1 MFMKDMMDYAGVAT
15 GSAITFR
22 STDLYELYDAAG
34 VASMTKDAAEKK
46 ASALEDFLKEINR
59 WIDPDIK
66 VVFGNEMHSL
76 SDYKNADGTYTISFN
91 LKDKETL
98 GFDFKVTTGSVISY
112 VISEVDA
119 QDADSTDIKSNT
131 GTEYVNKLFVE
142 GSFEVTTDSF
152 LGYTFTNNYNG
163 SSDPVDPWDPWTPS
177 DPDPEGP
184 DIDIEDPN
192 VPLAEP
198 DIEIEDP
205 DVPLTD
211 VPGDLVEIDEPEVP
225 LGDAPRTGDSSNA
238 IPFVVL
244 MMVAG
249 IGLAI
254 TRRKFN

>member
-1 MFMKDMMDYAGVAT
+1 MRARPCAPW
-15 GSAITFR
+15 
-22 STDLYELYDAAG
+22 
-34 VASMTKDAAEKK
+34 
-46 ASALEDFLKEINR
+46 INR

-98 GFDFKVTTGSVISY
+98 GFDFKVTPGSVISY

-184 DIDIEDPN
+184 DIDIEDPD

-244 MMVAG
+244 MMVG
-249 IGLAI
+249 ITGLAI